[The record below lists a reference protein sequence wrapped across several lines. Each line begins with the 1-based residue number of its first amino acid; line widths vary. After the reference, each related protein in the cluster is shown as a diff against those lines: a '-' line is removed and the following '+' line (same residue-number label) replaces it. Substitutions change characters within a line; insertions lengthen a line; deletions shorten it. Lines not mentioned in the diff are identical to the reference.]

1 MPFFISLIFRGAELI
16 NRQSYFQLD
25 SRGRFYPI
33 VNYFEPT
40 GSDLAKSLLM
50 FNHGVPWSENVE
62 RALAIHTA
70 NCAGEDKISLDDRVL
85 WTYVWMDEILKA
97 SKNTDLIVLVNLNN
111 IAATDIKKN
120 IKNINCKLIYC
131 SEDNFEKINKI
142 SEIATLTPYVIHG
155 FKNDT
160 NNVLYETI
168 KNIIK

>member
-1 MPFFISLIFRGAELI
+1 MRSKTVHVISDTFSLKENKDFSNYNIINIIVKENISL
-16 NRQSYFQLD
+16 
-25 SRGRFYPI
+25 SR
-33 VNYFEPT
+33 
-40 GSDLAKSLLM
+40 
-50 FNHGVPWSENVE
+50 
-62 RALAIHTA
+62 
-70 NCAGEDKISLDDRVL
+70 
-85 WTYVWMDEILKA
+85 EILKA